1 MKKANFLIG
10 MGIGV
15 AAGSA
20 AVIGLSSGKK
30 KSKNLL
36 SKTLKTM
43 GEVVDAVS
51 DSMGM

>member
-1 MKKANFLIG
+1 MKKNSFLIG

-30 KSKNLL
+30 SKNVL
-36 SKTLKTM
+36 SKTLKTV

-51 DSMGM
+51 ESLGK